1 MVADNKKAWIA
12 RLLKVLNPLATQN
25 NSSSFRRENSATLQ
39 WTAPF
44 IRPKYSNVGKYRHR
58 YL

>member
-1 MVADNKKAWIA
+1 LVADNKKAWIA
-12 RLLKVLNPLATQN
+12 CLPKILNPLATQN

-39 WTAPF
+39 WTAQL
-44 IRPKYSNVGKYRHR
+44 IGPKYGNVGKYRHR